1 MWGAIG
7 NFLGS
12 SAFGNAVGLL
22 GAGASIYGAHN
33 QQKIAKKEL
42 DFQKDMY
49 NQWNSTRMQNQN
61 NMNNAYDDVF
71 NQNKKKNQGGML
83 GSGLYGGMQ

>member
-1 MWGAIG
+1 MWETLGT
-7 NFLGS
+7 FLGGAGS
-12 SAFGNAVGLL
+12 LL
-22 GAGASIYGAHN
+22 GAGASIYGSHN
-33 QQKIAKKEL
+33 QQKMAKKEL

>member
-1 MWGAIG
+1 
-7 NFLGS
+7 
-12 SAFGNAVGLL
+12 
-22 GAGASIYGAHN
+22 
-33 QQKIAKKEL
+33 
-42 DFQKDMY
+42 MY

-71 NQNKKKNQGGML
+71 NQNKNKNQGGML

>member
-1 MWGAIG
+1 MWETLGT
-7 NFLGS
+7 FLGGAGS
-12 SAFGNAVGLL
+12 LL

-33 QQKIAKKEL
+33 QQKTAKKEL

-61 NMNNAYDDVF
+61 NMNNAYDNVF